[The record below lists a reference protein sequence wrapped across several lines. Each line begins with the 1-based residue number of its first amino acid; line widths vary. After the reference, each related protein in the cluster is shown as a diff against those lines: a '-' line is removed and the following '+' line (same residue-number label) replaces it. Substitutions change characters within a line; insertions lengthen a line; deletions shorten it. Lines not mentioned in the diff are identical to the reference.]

1 MYSNLF
7 SAQSVQDL
15 MTVLPSLP
23 YAIWE
28 TFYMTVLS
36 TALSLVIGLPL
47 GVLLVV
53 GEKGGV
59 LPLPGWLL
67 QVLNV
72 IINLL
77 RSVPFLILMIM
88 VFPLSRLLI
97 GTTIGTTATIVPLVA
112 AAFPFVARLV
122 ETSLREVDGN
132 IIEAAQSM
140 GATPMQIICKVMI
153 PESVP
158 SLIQNVTIAL
168 TTILGY
174 SAMSGII
181 GGGGLGKIAI
191 DYGYYRYKYLVM
203 LVAVVLLI
211 LLVAALFYKDYASL
225 FRNNKELVKS
235 LSPSNSI
242 VASWSWY
249 SHQRSANLP
258 LIRIGEDA
266 HRNPLMQN
274 GKRKNLTILIVG
286 ETSRAEN
293 FSLNGYPRET
303 NPRLAKDNVVYF
315 PNTASCGTATAV
327 SVPCMFSDMPRE
339 HYKEE
344 LAQHQEG
351 VLDIIQ
357 RAGINVLWNDNDGGC
372 KGVCDRV
379 PHQNVTALNLPGQCI
394 NGECYDEVLFHGL
407 EDYINNLQG
416 DGVIVLHT
424 IGSHGPT
431 YYNRYPP
438 QFRKFT
444 PTCDTNEIQ
453 TCTQEQLVNT
463 YDNTL
468 VYVDYI
474 VDKAINLLKEHQDK
488 FTTSLVYL
496 SDHGESLGENGIYLH
511 GLPYAI
517 APDSQKQVPMLLWLS
532 EDYQKRYQ
540 VDRNCL
546 QKQAQTQHYSQD
558 NLFSTLLG
566 LTGVETKYYQAAD
579 DILQTC
585 RRVSE

>member
-1 MYSNLF
+1 MLKRLLKRPSLNLLAWLLLAAFYISICLNIAFFKQVLQALPLDSLHNVLVFLSMPVVAF
-7 SAQSVQDL
+7 SVINIVLTLSSFLWLNRPLACLFILVGAAAQYFIMTYGIVIDRSMIANIIDTTPAESYAL
-15 MTVLPSLP
+15 MTPQMLLTLGFS
-23 YAIWE
+23 
-28 TFYMTVLS
+28 
-36 TALSLVIGLPL
+36 
-47 GVLLVV
+47 GVLAALIACWI
-53 GEKGGV
+53 KIK
-59 LPLPGWLL
+59 PATSR
-67 QVLNV
+67 
-72 IINLL
+72 L
-77 RSVPFLILMIM
+77 RSVLFRGANIL
-88 VFPLSRLLI
+88 VS
-97 GTTIGTTATIVPLVA
+97 
-112 AAFPFVARLV
+112 
-122 ETSLREVDGN
+122 
-132 IIEAAQSM
+132 
-140 GATPMQIICKVMI
+140 
-153 PESVP
+153 
-158 SLIQNVTIAL
+158 
-168 TTILGY
+168 
-174 SAMSGII
+174 
-181 GGGGLGKIAI
+181 
-191 DYGYYRYKYLVM
+191 
-203 LVAVVLLI
+203 VLLI

-225 FRNNKELVKS
+225 FRNN
-235 LSPSNSI
+235 
-242 VASWSWY
+242 
-249 SHQRSANLP
+249 
-258 LIRIGEDA
+258 
-266 HRNPLMQN
+266 
-274 GKRKNLTILIVG
+274 
-286 ETSRAEN
+286 
-293 FSLNGYPRET
+293 
-303 NPRLAKDNVVYF
+303 
-315 PNTASCGTATAV
+315 
-327 SVPCMFSDMPRE
+327 
-339 HYKEE
+339 KEE

-372 KGVCDRV
+372 KGACDRV
-379 PHQNVTALNLPGQCI
+379 PHQNVTALNLPDQCI

-407 EDYINNLQG
+407 EEYINNLQG

-453 TCTQEQLVNT
+453 TCTKEQLVNT

-540 VDRNCL
+540 VDQNCL